1 MEQKSQEFN
10 TPEKNKI
17 FMKYIQLIALVISA
31 LVVVSCDQETKKVEK
46 KKPTFVVNGFLDN
59 ITAKEVDL
67 YHNKKKLKT
76 SKVIDGTFSFTGSVI
91 KSVLYT
97 IKADSTVLARMIFEN
112 KAFSL
117 FISPKRCVVYG
128 GGVEQQKIAEYE
140 NHIQEFDL
148 QKKVLIDS
156 FLLHHETYKISTLLD
171 SVKAIE
177 DKKFN
182 LSINT
187 ISDASSKG
195 LKEFVLMKL
204 VENKELSIA
213 QLDTL
218 KTKITENAN
227 WTHLVGQRID
237 FLKQEEERIKK
248 EQYKKKML
256 VRRKAPVFTGES
268 LSGDLTSA
276 DVIRGKKR
284 ILIDFWASW
293 CAPCRQVTP
302 QVKYLYRKYK
312 DKGFDIITISEDK
325 NKSDW
330 KRGIKEDGM
339 NWHHIY
345 DDDMRIAYM
354 FNVLSIPHMI
364 LLDEQGRIIKDKISL
379 NDLERELSQLK

>member
-1 MEQKSQEFN
+1 
-10 TPEKNKI
+10 
-17 FMKYIQLIALVISA
+17 MKYIQLIALVIGA
-31 LVVVSCDQETKKVEK
+31 LVVVSCEQETKKVED
-46 KKPTFVVNGFLDN
+46 KKPTFVVSGFLDN

-76 SKVIDGTFSFTGSVI
+76 SKVVDGTFSFTGSVI
-91 KSVLYT
+91 KPVLYT
-97 IKADSTVLARMIFEN
+97 IKKADSKVLTRVIFEN
-112 KAFSL
+112 KTFSL
-117 FISPKRCVVYG
+117 FISPERCVVYG
-128 GGVEQQKIAEYE
+128 GGTEQQKIMEYE
-140 NHIQEFDL
+140 NHMQDFDL
-148 QKKVLIDS
+148 QKKVLVDS
-156 FLLHHETYKISTLLD
+156 FLLHHKTYKISTLLD
-171 SVKAIE
+171 AVKALE
-177 DKKFN
+177 NKKFN

-187 ISDASSKG
+187 ISNASSKG
-195 LKEFVLMKL
+195 VKEFVLMKL
-204 VENKELSIA
+204 IENKELSIT

-218 KTKITENAN
+218 KTKIAENSN
-227 WTHLVGQRID
+227 WTYLVGQRID
-237 FLKQEEERIKK
+237 SLKQEQERIKQ
-248 EQYKKKML
+248 ENYKKQML

-268 LSGDLTSA
+268 LNGDLTSA
-276 DVIRGKKR
+276 DVIRGKKL

-325 NKSDW
+325 NKADW

-339 NWHHIY
+339 DWHHIY